1 MNNNERKA
9 AIFAGYLERHGVP
22 YDENVRPDL
31 SLIALKHHTEQIQF
45 TFDWCDGDVI
55 MDTYSTFNGEEDECV
70 ESYGFPWDG
79 EGDITRDSPR
89 DMAYKVIDYYETIQ
103 EGA

>member
-1 MNNNERKA
+1 MKNNERKA
-9 AIFAGYLERHGVP
+9 AIFAGYLEMHGVP
-22 YDENVRPDL
+22 YDCAVHDVL
-31 SLIALKHHTEQIQF
+31 SLIDRVEQIQF

-55 MDTYSTFNGEEDECV
+55 MDTLSVFNGEEDKYV

-79 EGDITRDSPR
+79 EGDITRDYPEE
-89 DMAYKVIDYYETIQ
+89 MAYRIINYYETIQ

>member
-1 MNNNERKA
+1 MNNNEYKA
-9 AIFAGYLERHGVP
+9 AIFAGYLETHGVP
-22 YDENVRPDL
+22 YDRAVHDVL
-31 SLIALKHHTEQIQF
+31 SLEGRVEQIQF

-55 MDTYSTFNGEEDECV
+55 MDTLSVFNGEEDKFV

-79 EGDITRDSPR
+79 EGDITRDYPKE
-89 DMAYKVIDYYETIQ
+89 MAYRVINYYETIQ

>member
-22 YDENVRPDL
+22 YYKNVRSNFL
-31 SLIALKHHTEQIQF
+31 VMGFKNHTEQIQF

-55 MDTYSTFNGEEDECV
+55 MDTCSKFNGEEDEYV

-79 EGDITRDSPR
+79 EGDITRDYPR
-89 DMAYKVIDYYETIQ
+89 DMAYKVIDYYEAIQ